1 MKKEIISGKKPLAE
15 VILRFGN
22 FYEN

>member
-1 MKKEIISGKKPLAE
+1 MKKEIIIGKKPLAD